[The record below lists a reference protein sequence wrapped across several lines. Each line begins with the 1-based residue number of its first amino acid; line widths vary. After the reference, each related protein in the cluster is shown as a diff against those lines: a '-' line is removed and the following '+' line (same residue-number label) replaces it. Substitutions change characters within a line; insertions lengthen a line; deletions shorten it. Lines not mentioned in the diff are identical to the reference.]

1 MKKLALPITASL
13 LLLVAYQLLKYLYPG
28 ISEISWLK
36 YVLAAAL
43 VGLTIMFVRA
53 IGYVIFDVAF
63 VRRKGREAPDLLR
76 GVLSLVLY
84 SIAFFFIYSRVIEGG
99 LGLGIVATS
108 TVVSVV
114 IGLALQDTLGNF
126 FAGISIHIEQ
136 PFHILDS
143 VRIGTEIGR
152 VEAVTWRTTTI
163 RTNNNT
169 VIIFPNSRVAREQI
183 EIFPFNNLNRRVLRF
198 PAPYGIA
205 PETVIPLVRD
215 SVRAMP
221 NVAPEKVPIV
231 RIAEFHDS
239 SISYEVLYWVRDY
252 MLTPDMDAKI
262 REHIWYAYRRHGI
275 QIPFP
280 IRHLLMEQIE
290 SRPQPTVHDA
300 EGDERF
306 IKSVRLF
313 EPLTAEERA
322 RIVAGLVKH
331 LYAPGELILRR
342 GDAGDSMFIISQGRV
357 DVRLPQANGGTQ
369 QVAVLEPGNYFGE
382 MALFTGEPRTADVYA
397 LEEVE
402 VLEIR
407 KAAIEPLMHDNTRLA
422 EAISRRVAE
431 RQAELIAHT
440 RAVPEEEKQQQSANI
455 LRRVKRFFS
464 LN

>member
-1 MKKLALPITASL
+1 MKKFALPIIASL
-13 LLLVAYQLLKYLYPG
+13 LLFIAYDLLKIFYPG
-28 ISEISWLK
+28 MSSLSWLK

-43 VGLTIMFVRA
+43 AGLTVMFVRA
-53 IGYVIFDVAF
+53 ISYVIFDVAF
-63 VRRKGREAPDLLR
+63 VKRKGREAPDLLR
-76 GVLSLVLY
+76 GVLSLILY
-84 SIAFFFIYSRVIEGG
+84 SITFFFIYSRVVEGG
-99 LGLGIVATS
+99 LGLEIVATS
-108 TVVSVV
+108 TVVSVI

-143 VRIGTEIGR
+143 VRIGSEIGR

-198 PAPYGIA
+198 PAPYQIP
-205 PETVIPLVRD
+205 PETIIPLVRET
-215 SVRAMP
+215 VRVMA
-221 NVAPEKVPIV
+221 NVASEKTPVV

-239 SISYEVLYWVRDY
+239 SITYEVLYWVKDY
-252 MLTPDMDAKI
+252 MLTPDMDARM
-262 REHIWYAYRRHGI
+262 REHIWYAYHRHDI
-275 QIPFP
+275 DIPFP
-280 IRHLLMEQIE
+280 IRHLLMEQVEAKPKARAASDERIIE
-290 SRPQPTVHDA
+290 SV
-300 EGDERF
+300 
-306 IKSVRLF
+306 SLF
-313 EPLTAEERA
+313 EPLTGDERE
-322 RIVAGLVKH
+322 RVAGAAVKH

-342 GDAGDSMFIISQGRV
+342 GDAGGSMFIISRGRV
-357 DVRLPQANGGTQ
+357 DVRLPQASGGTQ

-397 LEEVE
+397 LDEVE

-407 KAAIEPLMHDNTRLA
+407 KAAIEPLMHDNVRLA

-431 RQAELIAHT
+431 RQADLIAHA

-455 LRRVKRFFS
+455 LRRIKRFFS

>member
-1 MKKLALPITASL
+1 MKKLALPITISL
-13 LLLVAYQLLKYLYPG
+13 LLLVVYQLLKYFYPG
-28 ISEISWLK
+28 MSELSWTR

-43 VGLTIMFVRA
+43 AGITIMFVRA
-53 IGYVIFDVAF
+53 ISYVIFDVAF

-108 TVVSVV
+108 TVVSIV

-126 FAGISIHIEQ
+126 FAGVSIHVEQ

-143 VRIGTEIGR
+143 IRIGAEIGR
-152 VEAVTWRTTTI
+152 VESITWRATTI

-169 VIIFPNSRVAREQI
+169 VIVFPNSRVAREQV

-198 PAPYGIA
+198 PAPYAIA
-205 PETVIPLVRD
+205 PGTIIPMVRETV
-215 SVRAMP
+215 RALP
-221 NVAPEKVPIV
+221 NVAPEKTPVV

-239 SISYEVLYWVRDY
+239 SITYEVLYWVRDY
-252 MLTPDMDAKI
+252 MLTPDMDARI
-262 REHIWYAYRRHGI
+262 REHIWYAYRRRGI
-275 QIPFP
+275 EIPFP
-280 IRHLLMEQIE
+280 IRHMLVEQVE
-290 SRPQPTVHDA
+290 SKPQALDETA
-300 EGDERF
+300 MSDERF
-306 IKSVRLF
+306 IESVTLF
-313 EPLTAEERA
+313 EPLTEEERA
-322 RIVAGLVKH
+322 RITTSVVKH
-331 LYAPGELILRR
+331 LYAPGELILRH
-342 GDAGDSMFIISQGRV
+342 GDIGDSMFIISKGRV
-357 DVRLPQANGGTQ
+357 DVRLPQSNGGTQ

-407 KAAIEPLMHDNTRLA
+407 KASIEPLMHDNAQLA

-431 RQAELIAHT
+431 RQAQLVAHT
-440 RAVPEEEKQQQSANI
+440 RAVPEEETQQQSANI
-455 LRRVKRFFS
+455 LRRIKRFFS
-464 LN
+464 LG

>member
-1 MKKLALPITASL
+1 
-13 LLLVAYQLLKYLYPG
+13 
-28 ISEISWLK
+28 
-36 YVLAAAL
+36 
-43 VGLTIMFVRA
+43 
-53 IGYVIFDVAF
+53 
-63 VRRKGREAPDLLR
+63 
-76 GVLSLVLY
+76 
-84 SIAFFFIYSRVIEGG
+84 
-99 LGLGIVATS
+99 
-108 TVVSVV
+108 
-114 IGLALQDTLGNF
+114 LQDTLGNF

-143 VRIGTEIGR
+143 VRIGTEVGR

-198 PAPYGIA
+198 PAPYAIA
-205 PETVIPLVRD
+205 PGTIIPMVRET
-215 SVRAMP
+215 VRAMP
-221 NVAPEKVPIV
+221 NVAPEKTPIV
-231 RIAEFHDS
+231 RIGEFADS
-239 SISYEVLYWVRDY
+239 SITYEVLYWVRDY
-252 MLTPDMDAKI
+252 MLTPDMDARI
-262 REHIWYAYRRHGI
+262 REHIWYAFRRRGI
-275 QIPFP
+275 EIPFP
-280 IRHLLMEQIE
+280 IRHLLMEQAE
-290 SRPQPTVHDA
+290 SKPPVLDEGA

-306 IKSVRLF
+306 IESVSLF
-313 EPLTAEERA
+313 EPLTDEERA
-322 RIVAGLVKH
+322 RIVGSLVKH

-407 KAAIEPLMHDNTRLA
+407 KAAIEPLMHDNTQLA

-431 RQAELIAHT
+431 RQAQLVAHT

-455 LRRVKRFFS
+455 LRRIKRFFG

>member
-1 MKKLALPITASL
+1 MKKLAIPIIISL
-13 LLLVAYQLLKYLYPG
+13 LLFIAYQMLIHFYPG
-28 ISEISWLK
+28 MPEMSWPR

-43 VGLTIMFVRA
+43 AGLTVMFVRA
-53 IGYVIFDVAF
+53 ISYLLFDVVF
-63 VRRKGREAPDLLR
+63 MKRKGREASDLLR
-76 GVLSLVLY
+76 GVLSIILY
-84 SIAFFFIYSRVIEGG
+84 SIAFFFIYSQVIRGG
-99 LGLGIVATS
+99 LGLEVVATS
-108 TVVSVV
+108 TIVSVI

-136 PFHILDS
+136 PFHIFDS
-143 VRIGTEIGR
+143 VRIGSEIGR

-198 PAPYGIA
+198 PAPYQIP
-205 PETVIPLVRD
+205 PETIIPMVRET
-215 SVRAMP
+215 VRALP
-221 NVAPEKVPIV
+221 NVAPEKTPVV

-239 SISYEVLYWVRDY
+239 SITYEILYWVRDY
-252 MLTPDMDAKI
+252 MLTPDMDARM
-262 REHIWYAYRRHGI
+262 REHIWYVFRRNNVE
-275 QIPFP
+275 IPFP
-280 IRHLLMEQIE
+280 IRHLLLEQIE
-290 SRPQPTVHDA
+290 PKPQTRA
-300 EGDERF
+300 RTYERF
-306 IKSVRLF
+306 INSVSLF
-313 EPLTAEERA
+313 EPLTTEERERVVGA
-322 RIVAGLVKH
+322 LVKH

-342 GDAGDSMFIISQGRV
+342 GDAGESMFIISRGTV

-397 LEEVE
+397 IDEVE

-407 KAAIEPLMHDNTRLA
+407 KAAIEPLMHDNSQLA

-431 RQAELIAHT
+431 RQAGLIAHA
-440 RAVPEEEKQQQSANI
+440 RAVPEDEKQQQSANI
-455 LRRVKRFFS
+455 LRRIKRFFS

>member
-1 MKKLALPITASL
+1 MKKLALPITLSL
-13 LLLVAYQLLKYLYPG
+13 LLLVVYQLLKYFYPG
-28 ISEISWLK
+28 MSELSWTR

-43 VGLTIMFVRA
+43 AGLTVMFVRA
-53 IGYVIFDVAF
+53 ISYVMFDVAF

-84 SIAFFFIYSRVIEGG
+84 SFAFFFIYSRVIEGG

-152 VEAVTWRTTTI
+152 VEAVTWRTTTL

-169 VIIFPNSRVAREQI
+169 VIVFPNSRVAREQV
-183 EIFPFNNLNRRVLRF
+183 EIYPFNNLNRRVLRF
-198 PAPYGIA
+198 PAPYAVA
-205 PETVIPLVRD
+205 PGTIIPMVRET
-215 SVRAMP
+215 VRAMP
-221 NVAPEKVPIV
+221 NVAPEKMPIV
-231 RIAEFHDS
+231 RIGEFADS
-239 SISYEVLYWVRDY
+239 SITYEVLYWVRDY
-252 MLTPDMDAKI
+252 MLTPDMDARI
-262 REHIWYAYRRHGI
+262 REHIWYAFRRRGI
-275 QIPFP
+275 EIPFP
-280 IRHLLMEQIE
+280 IRHLLMEPVE
-290 SRPQPTVHDA
+290 SKPPALDEGA

-306 IKSVRLF
+306 IESVSLF
-313 EPLTAEERA
+313 EPLTDEERA
-322 RIVAGLVKH
+322 RIVGSLVKH

-342 GDAGDSMFIISQGRV
+342 GDDGDSMFIISQGRV

-407 KAAIEPLMHDNTRLA
+407 KAAIEPLMHDNTQLA

-431 RQAELIAHT
+431 RQAQLVAHT

-455 LRRVKRFFS
+455 LRRIKRFFS
-464 LN
+464 LS

>member
-1 MKKLALPITASL
+1 MKKLALPIIVSL
-13 LLLVAYQLLKYLYPG
+13 LLFVAYHTLKVFYPG
-28 ISEISWLK
+28 MSSLSWLK

-63 VRRKGREAPDLLR
+63 VKRKGREAPDLLR
-76 GVLSLVLY
+76 GVLSLILY
-84 SIAFFFIYSRVIEGG
+84 SIAFFFIYSRVVEGG
-99 LGLGIVATS
+99 LGLEIVATS
-108 TVVSVV
+108 TVVSVI

-143 VRIGTEIGR
+143 VRIGSEIGR

-198 PAPYGIA
+198 PAPYRIP
-205 PETVIPLVRD
+205 PETIIPLVRET
-215 SVRAMP
+215 VRVMA
-221 NVAPEKVPIV
+221 NVAPEKTPVV

-239 SISYEVLYWVRDY
+239 SITYEVLYWVKDY
-252 MLTPDMDAKI
+252 MLTPDMDARM
-262 REHIWYAYRRHGI
+262 REHIWYAYRRRDI
-275 QIPFP
+275 DIPFP
-280 IRHLLMEQIE
+280 IRHLLMEQVEAKPQPRADRDERIIE
-290 SRPQPTVHDA
+290 SV
-300 EGDERF
+300 
-306 IKSVRLF
+306 SLF
-313 EPLTAEERA
+313 EPLTDEERE
-322 RIVAGLVKH
+322 RVAGAAVKH
-331 LYAPGELILRR
+331 LYAPGELILKR
-342 GDAGDSMFIISQGRV
+342 GDAGGSMFIVSRGRV
-357 DVRLPQANGGTQ
+357 DVRLPQASGGTQ

-382 MALFTGEPRTADVYA
+382 MALFTGEPRAADVYA
-397 LEEVE
+397 LDEVE

-407 KAAIEPLMHDNTRLA
+407 KAAIEPLMHDNAQLA

-431 RQAELIAHT
+431 RQAELIAHA
-440 RAVPEEEKQQQSANI
+440 RAVPEEETRQQSANI
-455 LRRVKRFFS
+455 LRRIKRFFS

>member
-1 MKKLALPITASL
+1 MKKLALPITVSL
-13 LLLVAYQLLKYLYPG
+13 LLLVVYQLLKYFYPG
-28 ISEISWLK
+28 MSEQSWTR

-43 VGLTIMFVRA
+43 AGLTVMFVRA
-53 IGYVIFDVAF
+53 ISYVIFDVAF

-76 GVLSLVLY
+76 GVLSLALY
-84 SIAFFFIYSRVIEGG
+84 SVAFFFIYSRVIEGG

-143 VRIGTEIGR
+143 IRIGTEIGR

-169 VIIFPNSRVAREQI
+169 VIVFPNSRVAREQV
-183 EIFPFNNLNRRVLRF
+183 EIYPFNNLNRRVLRF
-198 PAPYGIA
+198 PAPYAIA
-205 PETVIPLVRD
+205 PGTIIPMVRETV
-215 SVRAMP
+215 RALP
-221 NVAPEKVPIV
+221 NVAPEKTPVV
-231 RIAEFHDS
+231 RIAEFADS
-239 SISYEVLYWVRDY
+239 SITYEILYWVRDY
-252 MLTPDMDAKI
+252 MLTPDMDARI
-262 REHIWYAYRRHGI
+262 REHIWYAFHRRGI
-275 QIPFP
+275 EIPFP
-280 IRHLLMEQIE
+280 IRHLLMEQVE
-290 SRPQPTVHDA
+290 SKSQALDDA
-300 EGDERF
+300 TDNDERF
-306 IKSVRLF
+306 IESVTLF
-313 EPLTAEERA
+313 EPLTEEERA
-322 RIVAGLVKH
+322 RIAGSLIKR

-357 DVRLPQANGGTQ
+357 DVRLPQANGSMQ

-407 KAAIEPLMHDNTRLA
+407 KSAIEPLMHDNAQLA

-431 RQAELIAHT
+431 RQAQLVAHT

-455 LRRVKRFFS
+455 LRRIKRFFS
-464 LN
+464 LG

>member
-1 MKKLALPITASL
+1 MKKLALPIIISL
-13 LLLVAYQLLKYLYPG
+13 LLLVAYQLLKYFYPG
-28 ISEISWLK
+28 MSDLDWPR

-43 VGLTIMFVRA
+43 AGLTVLFVRA
-53 IGYVIFDVAF
+53 ISYVLFDVAF
-63 VRRKGREAPDLLR
+63 VKRKGREASDLLR
-76 GVLSLVLY
+76 GVLAIILY
-84 SIAFFFIYSRVIEGG
+84 SIAFFFIYSRVIHGG
-99 LGLGIVATS
+99 LGLEIVATS
-108 TVVSVV
+108 TIVSVI

-136 PFHILDS
+136 PFHIFDS
-143 VRIGTEIGR
+143 VRIGSEIGR

-198 PAPYGIA
+198 PAPYAIP
-205 PETVIPLVRD
+205 PETIIPMVRET
-215 SVRAMP
+215 VRALP
-221 NVAPEKVPIV
+221 NVAPEKTPVV

-239 SISYEVLYWVRDY
+239 SITYEILYWVRDY
-252 MLTPDMDAKI
+252 MLTPDMDARM
-262 REHIWYAYRRHGI
+262 REHIWYVYRRNDI
-275 QIPFP
+275 DIPFP

-290 SRPQPTVHDA
+290 PKPQAHARTY
-300 EGDERF
+300 ERF
-306 IKSVRLF
+306 IASVSLF
-313 EPLTAEERA
+313 EPLTDEERA
-322 RIVAGLVKH
+322 QVVGALVKH
-331 LYAPGELILRR
+331 LYAPGELILRC
-342 GDAGDSMFIISQGRV
+342 GEAGGSMFIISRGRV

-397 LEEVE
+397 LDEVE

-407 KAAIEPLMHDNTRLA
+407 KAAIEPLMHDNLQLA

-431 RQAELIAHT
+431 RQAGLIAHT
-440 RAVPEEEKQQQSANI
+440 RAVPEEETQQQSANI
-455 LRRVKRFFS
+455 LRRIKRFFS

>member
-1 MKKLALPITASL
+1 MKKLALPIILSL
-13 LLLVAYQLLKYLYPG
+13 LLVVAYQLLKHFYQD
-28 ISEISWLK
+28 IFNVDWLK

-43 VGLTIMFVRA
+43 AGLTIIFVRA
-53 IGYVIFDVAF
+53 ISYLLFDIAF
-63 VRRKGREAPDLLR
+63 VKRKGREAPDLLR
-76 GVLSLVLY
+76 GVLAITLY
-84 SIAFFFIYSRVIEGG
+84 SIAFFFIYSRVIQGG

-152 VEAVTWRTTTI
+152 VEAVTWRTTAI

-183 EIFPFNNLNRRVLRF
+183 EIFPFNNLNRHVLRF
-198 PAPYGIA
+198 PAPYGVP
-205 PETVIPLVRD
+205 PETVIPLVRE
-215 SVRAMP
+215 SVRVMP
-221 NVAPEKVPIV
+221 NVAVEKIPVV

-239 SISYEVLYWVRDY
+239 SIMYELLYWVRDY
-252 MLTPDMDAKI
+252 MMTPDMDARI
-262 REHIWYAYRRHGI
+262 REYIWYVYRRNDI
-275 QIPFP
+275 DIPFP
-280 IRHLLMEQIE
+280 IRHLLMEQVE
-290 SRPQPTVHDA
+290 PKPHVRARTY
-300 EGDERF
+300 ERF
-306 IKSVRLF
+306 IKSVPLF
-313 EPLTAEERA
+313 EPLNDEERA
-322 RIVAGLVKH
+322 RVVGSLVKH

-342 GDAGDSMFIISQGRV
+342 GDAGDSMFIISRGRIE
-357 DVRLPQANGGTQ
+357 VRLPQADGSTQ
-369 QVAVLEPGNYFGE
+369 PVAVLGQGNFFGE
-382 MALFTGEPRTADVYA
+382 MALFTGEPRTADVCT
-397 LEEVE
+397 LEETE

-407 KAAIEPLMHDNTRLA
+407 KIAIEPLMQDNSQLA

-440 RAVPEEEKQQQSANI
+440 RTVPEEEKQQQSANI
-455 LRRVKRFFS
+455 LRRIQRFFS

>member
-1 MKKLALPITASL
+1 MKKLALPIIISL
-13 LLLVAYQLLKYLYPG
+13 LFLVVYQLLKYFYPG
-28 ISEISWLK
+28 MSELSWLK
-36 YVLAAAL
+36 YVLAALLA
-43 VGLTIMFVRA
+43 GLTVIFVRA
-53 IGYVIFDVAF
+53 ISYVLFDVAF
-63 VRRKGREAPDLLR
+63 VKRKGREAPDLLR
-76 GVLSLVLY
+76 GVLSIILY
-84 SIAFFFIYSRVIEGG
+84 SIAFFFIYSRVIQGG
-99 LGLGIVATS
+99 LGLEVVATS
-108 TVVSVV
+108 TIVSVI

-126 FAGISIHIEQ
+126 FAGISLHIEQ

-143 VRIGTEIGR
+143 IRIGHEIGR

-169 VIIFPNSRVAREQI
+169 VVIFPNSHVAREHV

-198 PAPYGIA
+198 PAPYAIP
-205 PETVIPLVRD
+205 PETIIPMVRE

-221 NVAPEKVPIV
+221 NVAPERTPIV

-239 SISYEVLYWVRDY
+239 SITYELLYWVRDY

-262 REHIWYAYRRHGI
+262 REHIWYVYRRNDI
-275 QIPFP
+275 DIPFP

-290 SRPQPTVHDA
+290 PKPQARARTY
-300 EGDERF
+300 ERF
-306 IKSVRLF
+306 IKSVSLF
-313 EPLTAEERA
+313 EPLTDEERA
-322 RIVAGLVKH
+322 SVVAALVKH
-331 LYAPGELILRR
+331 LYAPGELILKR
-342 GDAGDSMFIISQGRV
+342 GEAGGSMFIISRGKV

-407 KAAIEPLMHDNTRLA
+407 KAAIEPLMQDNAQLA

-440 RAVPEEEKQQQSANI
+440 RAVPDEETRQQSANI
-455 LRRVKRFFS
+455 LRRIKRFFS